1 MGPKTEKDLL
11 PHIFKMHIRGE
22 CFIYKD
28 TEISSRLKD
37 WYVITRD
44 GHRSKVRG
52 NLIYHRFGADGNEL
66 SFIIIHLQLTVTH
79 PLSDIFNAVFETMD
93 KSQEV

>member
-1 MGPKTEKDLL
+1 
-11 PHIFKMHIRGE
+11 MHIHGE

-28 TEISSRLKD
+28 TEISSRLRER
-37 WYVITRD
+37 YVITRN
-44 GHRSKVRG
+44 GHRSKVRVD
-52 NLIYHRFGADGNEL
+52 LIYHRLGANGNEF

-79 PLSDIFNAVFETMD
+79 PLSFNTVFETMN